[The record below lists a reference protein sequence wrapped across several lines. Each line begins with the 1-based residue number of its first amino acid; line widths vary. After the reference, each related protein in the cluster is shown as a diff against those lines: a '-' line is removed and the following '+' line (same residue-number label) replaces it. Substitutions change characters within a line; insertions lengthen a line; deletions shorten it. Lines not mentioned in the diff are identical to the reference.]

1 MKNAGGKTF
10 CLTEKGA
17 KASTHTHTHT
27 HTSTHPEGG
36 THKQKSVANVLAVV
50 FTWYLENTQL
60 QVASNSS
67 TRRQLT

>member
-50 FTWYLENTQL
+50 FT
-60 QVASNSS
+60 
-67 TRRQLT
+67 